1 MLSRKAVAWL
11 FVVVLAVF
19 LLSEASSLYHFARSR
34 IFLVRAENA
43 PANTLA
49 MFWALEAY
57 RSDPDY
63 FPAAELLAD
72 LNETAGNPQTLAWRL
87 RAAQLRPDKTETH
100 LKWAKAALVSG
111 NSDMASYALGQIP
124 EQDRNNAAYHSL
136 MAGIAAKTGQRK
148 KAELHFTEALRL
160 DPTNTLYSINA
171 SVFALGSPDPAARK
185 AARQNLQTLEES
197 TLYGIDASRAL
208 VEDSLHHG
216 EWNEAWQRSVRI
228 CRNEAAGIDDWLR
241 QLNASGRLGPQPF
254 QESLVKTK
262 KWLKNHPRDIAI
274 WMNWM
279 RQRGKGA
286 ESLVWVQTLP
296 AKEQDILPIRM
307 ATADIRVD
315 NAQWEILTKELNKSD
330 WKDFDFARRLF
341 LVRSLR
347 GRQSPESSAAWDA
360 AWIKFRDNPLDLIMA
375 AQLLNQWQWQD
386 EVEQVWWRLSEI
398 SISYRQMAWD
408 QLMKRFHREGNTQGL
423 LLLAFKKLQ
432 AMPEDPVAKNN
443 YAFLALLLRQ
453 DSKRAGDLA
462 LQVYQSY
469 PHHPASVSTYAFF
482 LYQEGRIKEGLQVIG
497 GLTIE
502 QRNDP
507 GVALYE
513 GLLLKADQKPSEAQA
528 CFAKASAG
536 NLLPEERQW
545 LNNGLENTAR

>member
-1 MLSRKAVAWL
+1 
-11 FVVVLAVF
+11 
-19 LLSEASSLYHFARSR
+19 
-34 IFLVRAENA
+34 
-43 PANTLA
+43 

-87 RAAQLRPDKTETH
+87 RAAQLRPDKTETQ

-124 EQDRNNAAYHSL
+124 EKDRNNAAYHSL

-216 EWNEAWQRSVRI
+216 EWNEAWQRSLRI

-262 KWLKNHPRDIAI
+262 EWLKNHPRDIAI

-279 RQRGKGA
+279 R
-286 ESLVWVQTLP
+286 
-296 AKEQDILPIRM
+296 
-307 ATADIRVD
+307 
-315 NAQWEILTKELNKSD
+315 
-330 WKDFDFARRLF
+330 
-341 LVRSLR
+341 
-347 GRQSPESSAAWDA
+347 
-360 AWIKFRDNPLDLIMA
+360 
-375 AQLLNQWQWQD
+375 
-386 EVEQVWWRLSEI
+386 
-398 SISYRQMAWD
+398 
-408 QLMKRFHREGNTQGL
+408 
-423 LLLAFKKLQ
+423 
-432 AMPEDPVAKNN
+432 
-443 YAFLALLLRQ
+443 
-453 DSKRAGDLA
+453 
-462 LQVYQSY
+462 
-469 PHHPASVSTYAFF
+469 
-482 LYQEGRIKEGLQVIG
+482 
-497 GLTIE
+497 
-502 QRNDP
+502 
-507 GVALYE
+507 
-513 GLLLKADQKPSEAQA
+513 
-528 CFAKASAG
+528 
-536 NLLPEERQW
+536 
-545 LNNGLENTAR
+545 